1 MKKSIWVKRFS
12 TKFKTGEILREK
24 SKGFGCIHHHV
35 CHMVQAGNSTLS
47 DHVLKQ
53 SFATVLRDFWTDK
66 FLYDALVPVLVIL
79 IITSAIVLTGVGI
92 LRQVN
97 ENLSLIL
104 SVCSF
109 GTHVIIWKI
118 FNLKDFSW
126 IQLQFGKRRIILLR
140 YVGRLQKHFYLNSG
154 VKISADYFKTTLLKT
169 SY

>member
-1 MKKSIWVKRFS
+1 
-12 TKFKTGEILREK
+12 
-24 SKGFGCIHHHV
+24 
-35 CHMVQAGNSTLS
+35 MVRAGNSTLS

-104 SVCSF
+104 IVCSE
-109 GTHVIIWKI
+109 
-118 FNLKDFSW
+118 LM
-126 IQLQFGKRRIILLR
+126 LLFGK
-140 YVGRLQKHFYLNSG
+140 YL
-154 VKISADYFKTTLLKT
+154 T
-169 SY
+169 

>member
-1 MKKSIWVKRFS
+1 MNWNDFA
-12 TKFKTGEILREK
+12 
-24 SKGFGCIHHHV
+24 CIHEFLKEQIEKEHLGIEKEHLGQKIFDQ
-35 CHMVQAGNSTLS
+35 VQNRRN
-47 DHVLKQ
+47 
-53 SFATVLRDFWTDK
+53 FAREEQRDFWTDK

-126 IQLQFGKRRIILLR
+126 IQLQFGKRHIILHR
-140 YVGRLQKHFYLNSG
+140 CVGRLRKHFYLNSG

-169 SY
+169 S